1 MAVKGVFASDMSI
14 VGDPKGDFAAALL
27 QEVPTG
33 SAMLLA
39 LSSGMPSK
47 PAIDVIVHWFE
58 EKHLSGRT
66 QVNGAVNSTS
76 TTTVVV
82 DDASFLVANAICLIE
97 ATGEF
102 VLITA
107 VSGNSL
113 TVIRGFGGS
122 TAANIPDDAGFQK
135 IGTAAEEGSQAP
147 AAVANL
153 GYPRFNY
160 TQIFRN
166 VWSVTGTT
174 KAVQYWTGDKVAKN
188 RADAALQH
196 GEDIERSLW
205 FGRMALG
212 VVNNMPYRTMAGLD
226 SLITTNVTAAGATT
240 SWTQLDSFLQ
250 GVFSKNIKGKPNERI
265 AFTGN
270 GGLSVIQQIAR
281 LHSTVFIEA
290 GQTEFGLNITKWIT
304 PYGNISLMTHPL
316 FTENPLWTK
325 DLRILHPGAVTMRW
339 LRRTTEDAYDE
350 NGTRAG
356 VDADYGVYT
365 SELSLEY
372 DLERTGG
379 RLTGLTAGVQG

>member
-1 MAVKGVFASDMSI
+1 
-14 VGDPKGDFAAALL
+14 
-27 QEVPTG
+27 
-33 SAMLLA
+33 
-39 LSSGMPSK
+39 
-47 PAIDVIVHWFE
+47 
-58 EKHLSGRT
+58 
-66 QVNGAVNSTS
+66 
-76 TTTVVV
+76 
-82 DDASFLVANAICLIE
+82 
-97 ATGEF
+97 
-102 VLITA
+102 
-107 VSGNSL
+107 
-113 TVIRGFGGS
+113 
-122 TAANIPDDAGFQK
+122 
-135 IGTAAEEGSQAP
+135 
-147 AAVANL
+147 
-153 GYPRFNY
+153 
-160 TQIFRN
+160 

-212 VVNNMPYRTMAGLD
+212 VVNNMPYRTMNGLD
-226 SLITTNVTAAGATT
+226 SLITTNVTAAGGTT
-240 SWTQLDSFLQ
+240 NWTQLDAFLQ

-270 GGLSVIQQIAR
+270 GGLSVVQQIAR
-281 LHSTVFIEA
+281 LNSTVFIEA

-379 RLTGLTAGVQG
+379 RLTGLTQGAQG